1 MYEASLVMANF
12 KDADLYATQTKGEK
26 VGKYLT
32 GVTDPISGRISHV
45 SLLYTKQ
52 IENPKSKKADF
63 TGQGASS
70 IDKFIDAVAS
80 PTPGTEGTQAPPP
93 SGDTGTVGSGTSSGG
108 GWVPLGGST
117 ATGGSGGGIGG
128 TGMEMSGMNSGT
140 GPDDSGGGD
149 RAMMIGPMG
158 PMGPMGP
165 GPVGAAPADPVK
177 PAKPKFRYEFVICFA
192 WRDAAGQTV
201 PQTGTGANLGGGSNG
216 GVTGS
221 GGKFTEVK

>member
-1 MYEASLVMANF
+1 MLGNF
-12 KDADLYATQTKGEK
+12 KDADLYAAQTKGEK

-32 GVTDPISGRISHV
+32 GVTDPITGRISHV

-52 IENPKSKKADF
+52 IENPKTKKADF

-70 IDKFIDAVAS
+70 IDKFLLDGVAT
-80 PTPGTEGTQAPPP
+80 PAPGTDGMQPPT
-93 SGDTGTVGSGTSSGG
+93 SGGDTGPVASGTSSGG

-117 ATGGSGGGIGG
+117 TATSSGGIGSMDPG
-128 TGMEMSGMNSGT
+128 AMN
-140 GPDDSGGGD
+140 PDDGGGAGEG
-149 RAMMIGPMG
+149 RAAMFG

-165 GPVGAAPADPVK
+165 GPMGPMGPGQVGAVAPADAVK

-201 PQTGTGANLGGGSNG
+201 PQTGTGANLGGGSSG
-216 GVTGS
+216 GVTGP
-221 GGKFTEVK
+221 GGKFNEMGK